1 MMTRMIVTGVLTAAV
16 GLGAGHA
23 AHAWLAETAAAQAQ
37 PQQQTQP
44 QQDQQDQ
51 QQQPPRQAQPGQQQQ
66 PGQPG
71 QQQPPPQQPPQQPPP
86 QQQPQTQPDQQQPQA
101 QPGQQQR
108 QPAGQRQQQTRQ
120 AEGQRAQPAA
130 VGTSLGT
137 VRINRSVTA
146 NGQPLRAGTYQ
157 VRIGE
162 GDVKP
167 APGLEQNLSQ
177 WVEFVQGGQV
187 RGREV
192 ASVVPQGEI
201 GQIAQ
206 VTPPRSGGS
215 RVEMLR
221 GNDYLRVWLNRG
233 GTHYLIHLPPAS

>member
-1 MMTRMIVTGVLTAAV
+1 MTATIARTGFQEAMMTRILVTGVLTAAM

-23 AHAWLAETAAAQAQ
+23 AHAWLTDEAAGQAE
-37 PQQQTQP
+37 PQQQ
-44 QQDQQDQ
+44 QQ
-51 QQQPPRQAQPGQQQQ
+51 A
-66 PGQPG
+66 
-71 QQQPPPQQPPQQPPP
+71 QPPQQQQAQPP
-86 QQQPQTQPDQQQPQA
+86 QQQQ
-101 QPGQQQR
+101 
-108 QPAGQRQQQTRQ
+108 QRQQQPRQ

-130 VGTSLGT
+130 AGTSLGS
-137 VRINRSVTA
+137 VRINRAVTA
-146 NGQPLRAGTYQ
+146 NGQPLRPGTYQ

-162 GDVKP
+162 GEVKP

-192 ASVVPQGEI
+192 ASVVPQAEI

-206 VTPPRSGGS
+206 VTPPRQGGS
-215 RVEMLR
+215 RVEMLK

>member
-1 MMTRMIVTGVLTAAV
+1 MMTRMFLMGVLSAAV
-16 GLGAGHA
+16 ALGGSHA
-23 AHAWLAETAAAQAQ
+23 ADARQIDQATAQAQ

-44 QQDQQDQ
+44 P
-51 QQQPPRQAQPGQQQQ
+51 QQQPPQQQ
-66 PGQPG
+66 PPQQQPPQQQPPQQEQPQAKPQPQPQPG
-71 QQQPPPQQPPQQPPP
+71 QQQPGQQPRQQPPQ
-86 QQQPQTQPDQQQPQA
+86 
-101 QPGQQQR
+101 
-108 QPAGQRQQQTRQ
+108 RQ
-120 AEGQRAQPAA
+120 AEGQRTQPAA

-137 VRINRSVTA
+137 VRIGRNVTA

-157 VRIGE
+157 VRIAE

-167 APGLEQNLSQ
+167 APGLAENLSQ

-192 ASVVPQGEI
+192 ASVVPQAEI

-206 VTPPRSGGS
+206 VTPPRAGGA